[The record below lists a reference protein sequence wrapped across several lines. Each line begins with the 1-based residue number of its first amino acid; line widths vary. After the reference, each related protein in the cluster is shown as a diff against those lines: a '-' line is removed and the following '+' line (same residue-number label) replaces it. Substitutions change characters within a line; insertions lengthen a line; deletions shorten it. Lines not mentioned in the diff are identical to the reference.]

1 MRVFSQL
8 AGTMQSRKATL
19 PGTIFVV
26 FLYVLTVVSYV
37 VFRAHFFAF
46 CFGLAAVLASVVLL
60 AQRPD

>member
-1 MRVFSQL
+1 
-8 AGTMQSRKATL
+8 MQSRKATL

-46 CFGLAAVLASVVLL
+46 CFGLVAVLATYRFKQLL
-60 AQRPD
+60 KTMVHRPG

>member
-1 MRVFSQL
+1 
-8 AGTMQSRKATL
+8 MQSRKATL

-46 CFGLAAVLASVVLL
+46 CFGLAAVLASVALL
-60 AQRPD
+60 KAQRPN